1 MNTVKKKR
9 GPVKA
14 LSLPRNHL
22 FRAQTA
28 SSDDLTESFDYSE
41 DKRAVRFAEDPSTHY
56 TLSRDD
62 YMSEEMQ
69 AVWIQSE
76 EFRKT
81 QGDCLKQIRKM
92 EQGKTLKDKKYC
104 ARGLE
109 SHTRLAAISKVNN
122 RRPAAKAVLDAQ
134 AEQQE
139 RGVYD
144 DEEIARRYQ
153 QTTSS
158 CQLWATTVGFSDQ
171 RAAEAGSSRSLH

>member
-1 MNTVKKKR
+1 
-9 GPVKA
+9 
-14 LSLPRNHL
+14 
-22 FRAQTA
+22 
-28 SSDDLTESFDYSE
+28 
-41 DKRAVRFAEDPSTHY
+41 
-56 TLSRDD
+56 
-62 YMSEEMQ
+62 MSEEMQ
-69 AVWIQSE
+69 AVFLQSE
-76 EFRKT
+76 EFRKI

-122 RRPAAKAVLDAQ
+122 RRPAVKAVLEAQ

-144 DEEIARRYQ
+144 DEEIARRYHK
-153 QTTSS
+153 TTSS

-171 RAAEAGSSRSLH
+171 RAAEAGSSSSLH